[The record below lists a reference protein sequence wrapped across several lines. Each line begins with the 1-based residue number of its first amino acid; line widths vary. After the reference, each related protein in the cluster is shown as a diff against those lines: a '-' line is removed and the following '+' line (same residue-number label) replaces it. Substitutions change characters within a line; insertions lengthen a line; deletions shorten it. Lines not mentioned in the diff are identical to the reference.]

1 MSNMEKNRREFLRMA
16 GKVTLGAAALTAIP
30 AIAVPAKAETA
41 EIAAPAF
48 PWTYPAGGLDVKEV
62 QDRIYANFFAKGGCC
77 AGVASG
83 ILDIL
88 AEKYG
93 YPYNQIDGR
102 MFAHGGGGYGNRN
115 LCGSLGGAFA
125 VLNLFVTG
133 GDMSSIRKQIYD
145 WYSTTAFPI
154 YQPAD
159 KPEHPVHSVSGSELC
174 RDSVG
179 NWMAA
184 SGHEF
189 SDPERGTRCASLS
202 ADVGG
207 KLIELL
213 NAHFGYGVVVEEA
226 PAAPAMPANTYEGV
240 GTSEI
245 GGEVKVWVTMEGDKI
260 ANIEVKSHNETPGF
274 FEKSFPAITDALK
287 ASNGDP
293 AGIDTKTGA
302 TKTADALIAA
312 VKDALSKV
320 KK

>member
-1 MSNMEKNRREFLRMA
+1 MSNLNRRDFLKLA
-16 GKVTLGAAALTAIP
+16 GKVSLGAAAVT
-30 AIAVPAKAETA
+30 AVPAVAAAEA

-48 PWTYPAGGLDVKEV
+48 PWTWPGLDVKEV
-62 QDRIYANFFAKGGCC
+62 QDKIYANFFAKGGCC

-83 ILDIL
+83 ILDLL

-102 MFAHGGGGYGNRN
+102 MFAHGGGGYGRRN

-125 VLNLFVTG
+125 VLNLFTTG
-133 GDMSSIRKQIYD
+133 ADMSGIRNQIYS
-145 WYSTTAFPI
+145 WYETTAFPI

-174 RDSVG
+174 KDSVG

-189 SDPERGTRCASLS
+189 GDPERGVRCASLS

-207 KLIELL
+207 KLVELL
-213 NAHFGYGVVVEEA
+213 NIHFGFA
-226 PAAPAMPANTYEGV
+226 AAPSVDAEAVPETAANEYIGV
-240 GTSEI
+240 GKGF
-245 GGEVKVWVTMEGDKI
+245 GGDVKVKVTMDGDKI
-260 ANIEVKSHNETPGF
+260 AKIEVLEH
-274 FEKSFPAITDALK
+274 
-287 ASNGDP
+287 GDT
-293 AGIDTKTGA
+293 AGICEKAFDTLPEKIIAANGVEGVDVVGGA
-302 TKTADALIAA
+302 TFSSQGLIDA

-320 KK
+320 K

>member
-1 MSNMEKNRREFLRMA
+1 MSNMEKTRREFLRMA

-30 AIAVPAKAETA
+30 AIATPAKADTA
-41 EIAAPAF
+41 EIGAPAF
-48 PWTYPAGGLDVKEV
+48 PWAYPVGGLDVKEV

-133 GDMSSIRKQIYD
+133 GDMSAIRKKIYD
-145 WYSTTAFPI
+145 WYATTAFPI

-159 KPEHPVHSVSGSELC
+159 KPIHPVHSVSGSELC

-179 NWMAA
+179 NWMTA
-184 SGHEF
+184 SGHAF
-189 SDPERGTRCASLS
+189 SDPERGVRCASLS

-213 NAHFGYGVVVEEA
+213 NAHFGYGVAVEEA
-226 PAAPAMPANTYEGV
+226 PAAPAMPANTYEGI
-240 GTSEI
+240 GKSEI
-245 GGEVKVWVTMEGDKI
+245 GGDVKVWVTMDGDKI
-260 ANIEVKSHNETPGF
+260 AKIEVKSHNDTPVF
-274 FEKSFPAITDALK
+274 FDSAYPTVTDAIV
-287 ASNGDP
+287 AAQSTDV
-293 AGIDTKTGA
+293 DVVTGA
-302 TKTADALIAA
+302 TKSSEALIAA
-312 VKDALSKV
+312 VNDALSKI